1 MGCNKADR
9 PSSDMKER
17 IALCLFL
24 ALFLLRLKVC
34 YSGTNPQ
41 RPSSKVQTP
50 LVSSGAGSGL
60 IVTPD
65 FLPLNLGNRWIYS
78 KTDSRFKKTEII
90 KVEIISTP
98 ILKWKTYYV
107 FNHLPFIPALENA
120 HNVLVR
126 YDEETKRFLRL
137 SPEGETPLF
146 PVGEDVDAKFDVS
159 VDENAKPVA
168 NRMSYMTCSDCQDS
182 GIEIVLDRGIGPVA
196 MEFTFSWGTENYELK
211 SAEVN
216 HRNFGERME
225 SERVIKKEPKSGPV
239 VSRADPNLSL
249 EVEKKENGAR
259 LSFKVKNPTE
269 SFLSFNFTSSQTYD
283 FVVREKASGFEIWR
297 WSKGNYFSPVLR
309 NLALLPEAEWKFEE
323 VWDFKD
329 NERNDIKHGAYEAI
343 AILTTKEPHESTP
356 VEIDFP

>member
-9 PSSDMKER
+9 PSRDMKER

-41 RPSSKVQTP
+41 QPSSKVQPP

-65 FLPLNLGNRWIYS
+65 FLPLSLGNRWIYS
-78 KTDSRFKKTEII
+78 KTDSRFKKAETI

-126 YDEETKRFLRL
+126 YDEGTKRFLRL
-137 SPEGETPLF
+137 TPEGETPLF
-146 PVGEDVDAKFDVS
+146 PVGE
-159 VDENAKPVA
+159 
-168 NRMSYMTCSDCQDS
+168 
-182 GIEIVLDRGIGPVA
+182 
-196 MEFTFSWGTENYELK
+196 
-211 SAEVN
+211 
-216 HRNFGERME
+216 RME
-225 SERVIKKEPKSGPV
+225 SEKVIKKEPKSGPV
-239 VSRADPNLSL
+239 VSRADPNLSF

-259 LSFKVKNPTE
+259 LSLRVKNPTE

-283 FVVREKASGFEIWR
+283 FVVREKGTGFEIWR

-309 NLALLPEAEWKFEE
+309 NLALLP
-323 VWDFKD
+323 
-329 NERNDIKHGAYEAI
+329 
-343 AILTTKEPHESTP
+343 
-356 VEIDFP
+356 

>member
-1 MGCNKADR
+1 MKANKAFYF
-9 PSSDMKER
+9 
-17 IALCLFL
+17 FL
-24 ALFLLRLKVC
+24 ALSLLRLKVS
-34 YSGTNPQ
+34 YPEGNPQ
-41 RPSSKVQTP
+41 EPSPKSQPPQATP
-50 LVSSGAGSGL
+50 RTGSGL
-60 IVTPD
+60 FITPD

-168 NRMSYMTCSDCQDS
+168 NRLSYMTCSDCQDS

-211 SAEVN
+211 S
-216 HRNFGERME
+216 
-225 SERVIKKEPKSGPV
+225 
-239 VSRADPNLSL
+239 
-249 EVEKKENGAR
+249 
-259 LSFKVKNPTE
+259 
-269 SFLSFNFTSSQTYD
+269 
-283 FVVREKASGFEIWR
+283 
-297 WSKGNYFSPVLR
+297 
-309 NLALLPEAEWKFEE
+309 
-323 VWDFKD
+323 
-329 NERNDIKHGAYEAI
+329 
-343 AILTTKEPHESTP
+343 
-356 VEIDFP
+356 